1 MTTEQIKNEIN
12 SDKYDFLRT
21 NPHLG
26 NNIILLTVGGS
37 HAYGT
42 DVEGSDIDVR
52 GIAVERKQELLGLS
66 NFEQFENRSTDT
78 TIYALRKIVSLL
90 LNSNPNVIEMLG
102 TKDEHYFIL
111 NPEGE
116 MLKNNIDLFLS
127 KRAVHSFGGY
137 ATAQLRRLQNALAR
151 DSYPQAEKEKHIL
164 NSILN
169 QMEHL
174 KANYHSF
181 TNEQI
186 NVYLDDTDREG
197 YEQEIFMDINLSHY
211 PLRDFKSIYSEMH
224 NIVKDYGKLNHR
236 NNKKSEDSL
245 YKHAMHLVRL
255 LGMGTEIL
263 EGKGVN
269 TYREHDRGLLLDIRN
284 GQYSYEDIFTMVD
297 ELKKK
302 FKYAADN
309 TDLPSKP
316 SYNKINELIVAIHE
330 MRLGL

>member
-1 MTTEQIKNEIN
+1 MTTDQIKKEIN
-12 SDKYDFLRT
+12 SDKYNFLRT

-26 NNIILLTVGGS
+26 DNIILLTVGGS

-42 DVEGSDIDVR
+42 NIEGSDVDLR
-52 GIAVERKQELLGLS
+52 GIAIERKQELLGLS
-66 NFEQFENRSTDT
+66 SFEQFENRDTDT
-78 TIYALRKIVSLL
+78 TIYALRKVVSLM

-102 TKDEHYFIL
+102 VKPEHLFIL
-111 NPEGE
+111 TKEGQ
-116 MLKNNIDLFLS
+116 MLIDNIDLFLS
-127 KRAVHSFGGY
+127 KKVIHSFGGY

-151 DSYPQAEKEKHIL
+151 DSYPQAEKERHIL

-186 NVYLDDTDREG
+186 NIYLDDTDREG
-197 YEQEIFMDINLSHY
+197 YEQEIYMDINLSHY
-211 PLRDFKSIYSEMH
+211 PLRDFKDIYSEMH
-224 NIVKDYGKLNHR
+224 NVVKDYGKLNHR

-255 LGMGTEIL
+255 LRTGTEIL
-263 EGKGVN
+263 EGNGVN
-269 TYREHDRGLLLDIRN
+269 TYREHDRDLLLDIRN
-284 GQYSYEDIFTMVD
+284 GKYSYEDIFIMVD
-297 ELKKK
+297 ELEKK

-309 TDLPSKP
+309 TELPSKP
-316 SYNKINELIVAIHE
+316 KYNKVNDLVVAIHE
-330 MRLGL
+330 MRLG